1 MVSGSL
7 SLPSRGSFH
16 LSLTVL
22 FSIGHQVVFSLGG
35 WSPRLPT
42 GFLVSCGTLDTR
54 HVNPISLTGLLPSL
68 VPLSSDVQLQDLSIM
83 QVRTPIVRRPSVWA
97 LPISLAA
104 TLGIDVS
111 FSSSGYLDVSV
122 HRVRFPY
129 LCIQYGI
136 PQRGGFPHSDI
147 GGSKLHCQLPPAFRR
162 LARPSSPV
170 IAKASTT
177 CT

>member
-1 MVSGSL
+1 M
-7 SLPSRGSFH
+7 
-16 LSLTVL
+16 
-22 FSIGHQVVFSLGG
+22 
-35 WSPRLPT
+35 
-42 GFLVSCGTLDTR
+42 SCGTLDTR

-122 HRVRFPY
+122 HRVPFVT
-129 LCIQYGI
+129 LCIHVTMTALNDRRVSPFRYPWI
-136 PQRGGFPHSDI
+136 NAC
-147 GGSKLHCQLPPAFRR
+147 LQLPMAFRSLPR
-162 LARPSSPV
+162 LSS
-170 IAKASTT
+170 ALGTKASTLRSY
-177 CT
+177 

>member
-1 MVSGSL
+1 MRKRSSTACRHTVSGSV
-7 SLPSRGSFH
+7 SLPSRGAFH

-35 WSPRLPT
+35 WSPRVPT
-42 GFLVSCGTLDTR
+42 GFLVSCGTLDPR
-54 HVNPISLTGLLPSL
+54 LVIPVSLTGLLPSL
-68 VPLSSDVQLQDLSIM
+68 VPLSSDVQLQELSIT

-122 HRVRFPY
+122 HRV
-129 LCIQYGI
+129 
-136 PQRGGFPHSDI
+136 
-147 GGSKLHCQLPPAFRR
+147 
-162 LARPSSPV
+162 PS
-170 IAKASTT
+170 ITL
-177 CT
+177 